1 MDFFGLSPL
10 VAVNLTILHISDTV
24 MINGLYE
31 GDFMEKEEL
40 IEAIATLNETRSLEL
55 AKTLLDQGCSTQEI
69 LRLLN
74 EGVKRVGVSFA
85 EGEFF
90 IGDLIVSG
98 MLYRSV
104 INLFPMKT
112 SGIHVLGRIVIGVA
126 QNDIHDIGKDI
137 VVTMLRAEG
146 FDVIDLGVDV
156 KPERFVYAVE
166 TYHPDILLMSGLMG
180 YTVNCMR
187 QVVAILEERGLRRQV
202 AVLVGGSVV
211 NESTRDYVGADAACK
226 DPLHTLQFCRDVVAA
241 RAGDHN
247 G

>member
-1 MDFFGLSPL
+1 MFQGLFNYDNP
-10 VAVNLTILHISDTV
+10 VWRYI
-24 MINGLYE
+24 GK
-31 GDFMEKEEL
+31 F
-40 IEAIATLNETRSLEL
+40 
-55 AKTLLDQGCSTQEI
+55 
-69 LRLLN
+69 
-74 EGVKRVGVSFA
+74 
-85 EGEFF
+85 
-90 IGDLIVSG
+90 GDLILLNVLWIVCSIPIFTIG
-98 MLYRSV
+98 ASTTAVYYVTLKLVRDEDGYTFRSYFRSFKENFKQATA
-104 INLFPMKT
+104 IWLLLL
-112 SGIHVLGRIVIGVA
+112 ILGRIVIGVA